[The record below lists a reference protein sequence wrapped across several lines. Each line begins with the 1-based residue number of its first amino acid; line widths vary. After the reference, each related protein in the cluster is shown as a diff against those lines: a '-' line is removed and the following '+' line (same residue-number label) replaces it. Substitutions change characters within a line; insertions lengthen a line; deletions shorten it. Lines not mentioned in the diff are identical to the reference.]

1 MKSARFLALALLA
14 GCAPR
19 LFVKPPGD
27 PAAGVLVRWW
37 GHSCFSLTDSAGRTI
52 LIDPFDDSVDYP
64 APTPRP
70 DALLV
75 THAHFDHA
83 NFPGAAPEP
92 LLKPPTREP
101 DTEDSNG
108 PGRGSP
114 RRPAPPRWPYA
125 VVRTTGTHTAAGV
138 EVVGVPADH
147 DDQGGRRHGF
157 TAVYVWGMGGLR
169 FAHLGD
175 IGQTSLR
182 PDQRAALAGV
192 DVLFVPVGGKT
203 TVDAAGAW
211 ALIKEIAP
219 RAVVPMHYGTARVRF
234 FEFEPIHVFLRDAPN
249 VRWLD
254 GDTFR
259 VRRDD
264 LTSDTAVYVPA
275 PPGTVKKE
283 AP

>member
-92 LLKPPTREP
+92 LLKPCLLYTSP
-101 DTEDSNG
+101 
-108 PGRGSP
+108 SP
-114 RRPAPPRWPYA
+114 R
-125 VVRTTGTHTAAGV
+125 
-138 EVVGVPADH
+138 D
-147 DDQGGRRHGF
+147 
-157 TAVYVWGMGGLR
+157 
-169 FAHLGD
+169 
-175 IGQTSLR
+175 
-182 PDQRAALAGV
+182 
-192 DVLFVPVGGKT
+192 
-203 TVDAAGAW
+203 
-211 ALIKEIAP
+211 
-219 RAVVPMHYGTARVRF
+219 
-234 FEFEPIHVFLRDAPN
+234 
-249 VRWLD
+249 
-254 GDTFR
+254 
-259 VRRDD
+259 
-264 LTSDTAVYVPA
+264 
-275 PPGTVKKE
+275 
-283 AP
+283 